1 MEIPLV
7 VARRMAVGL
16 LIRAWICIV
25 VISKMDV
32 AALPMRTI
40 HGQTL
45 NWRQV
50 SMARSSKAPS
60 ELTSRAASNG
70 GAASEFVSSR

>member
-1 MEIPLV
+1 MEEPLV

-32 AALPMRTI
+32 AALPMGTI

-45 NWRQV
+45 N
-50 SMARSSKAPS
+50 
-60 ELTSRAASNG
+60 
-70 GAASEFVSSR
+70 